1 MSNYKKILFTGASG
15 RFGQVFKK
23 IYNSKKYL
31 YPSRKEFNITNYKSS
46 LKYIKKNKPDLI
58 IHCAAL
64 SRPMSIHNT
73 NIIDSIET
81 NIIGTS
87 NLVKACSIQKIK
99 LIYFSTS
106 YVYPGLKG
114 NYKETESIQPINNYA
129 WSKLGGECAV
139 QLYKNSLI
147 LRICMTEKPFVHKYA
162 FKNFMT
168 NFIFHE
174 EVAKFLP
181 KLFKYKGIIN
191 VGGPIKNVYDFAKK
205 YNSKIKGKYI
215 QKSKTTIN
223 RLKPSMNIS
232 RLKKIIND

>member
-31 YPSRKEFNITNYKSS
+31 YPSKKQFNITNYNSS

-168 NFIFHE
+168 NFIFHD

-215 QKSKTTIN
+215 KKSNTTIN

>member
-215 QKSKTTIN
+215 QRSKTTIN

-232 RLKKIIND
+232 KLKKIIND

>member
-168 NFIFHE
+168 NFIFHD

-215 QKSKTTIN
+215 QRSKTTIN

-232 RLKKIIND
+232 RLKKNN

>member
-147 LRICMTEKPFVHKYA
+147 LRICMTEKPFTHKMA
-162 FKNFMT
+162 FANMKTNFM
-168 NFIFHE
+168 FHE
-174 EVAKFLP
+174 DIAKN
-181 KLFKYKGIIN
+181 LFKLIKFKGIIN
-191 VGGPIKNVYDFAKK
+191 VGGKSQSIFNFAKK
-205 YNSKIKGKYI
+205 YNPNVKKIFVKKN
-215 QKSKTTIN
+215 QRDEFPLNST
-223 RLKPSMNIS
+223 MNIS
-232 RLKKIIND
+232 KFRKVIKK

>member
-215 QKSKTTIN
+215 QRSKTTIN

>member
-81 NIIGTS
+81 NIIGTC

-114 NYKETESIQPINNYA
+114 NYKETENIQPINNYA

-168 NFIFHE
+168 NFIFHD

-215 QKSKTTIN
+215 KKSNTTIN

>member
-168 NFIFHE
+168 NFIFHD

>member
-168 NFIFHE
+168 NFIFHD

-181 KLFKYKGIIN
+181 KLFKYKGIVN

-215 QKSKTTIN
+215 QRSKTTIN

>member
-1 MSNYKKILFTGASG
+1 MSNYKKILFTGSSG

-162 FKNFMT
+162 FKNFIT
-168 NFIFHE
+168 NFIFHD

-215 QKSKTTIN
+215 KKSKTTIN

-232 RLKKIIND
+232 KLKKIIND

>member
-31 YPSRKEFNITNYKSS
+31 YPSRKQFNITNYNSS

-215 QKSKTTIN
+215 KKSKTTIN

-232 RLKKIIND
+232 KLKKIIND